1 MIVVNNSK
9 YWLISLAVS
18 VIIFLIVYFTV
29 IKSSTD
35 TANNILKSTNQQ
47 VQQALKNAN
56 KETNGA
62 ASQAAKLQACIAA
75 AGTDASKAAAC
86 AQKFTP

>member
-1 MIVVNNSK
+1 MIVVSNSK

-29 IKSSTD
+29 IKSSSD
-35 TANNILKSTNQQ
+35 TANNILKSVNQQ
-47 VQQALKNAN
+47 AQQSQ
-56 KETNGA
+56 T
-62 ASQAAKLQACIAA
+62 QAAKLQACIAA